1 MGDDVAERA
10 PITGQHGHRGAFA
23 QGASRLPGRRP
34 MFSPASTW
42 HNRLIGHG
50 RVRPG
55 TEHTMAQAETE
66 SKPADQDALVAD
78 IDRTRAELARTID
91 AISDRVSPKKNARRA
106 LDQVRQRAAQI
117 DPMLAGGA
125 AAVVAVG
132 VVVLIV
138 WRRRKR

>member
-1 MGDDVAERA
+1 
-10 PITGQHGHRGAFA
+10 
-23 QGASRLPGRRP
+23 
-34 MFSPASTW
+34 
-42 HNRLIGHG
+42 
-50 RVRPG
+50 
-55 TEHTMAQAETE
+55 MAQAETE

-91 AISDRVSPKKNARRA
+91 AISDRVSPKKNARRV
-106 LDQVRQRAAQI
+106 LDQVRERAAQI

-125 AAVVAVG
+125 AVAVAVG